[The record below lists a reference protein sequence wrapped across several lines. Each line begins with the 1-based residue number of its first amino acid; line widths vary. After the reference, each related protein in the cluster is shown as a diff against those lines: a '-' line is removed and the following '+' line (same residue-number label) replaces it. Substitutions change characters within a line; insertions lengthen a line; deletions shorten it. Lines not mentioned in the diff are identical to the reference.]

1 MIVLETNTKEFQ
13 ISLISHCVDNTEKK
27 KNSRKTK
34 IMSVSDRVYNYECK
48 TTDSR
53 CLCILPFCFNRP
65 SEQERSPFLK
75 IELPNGF
82 SSQHKIRH
90 LYLTKHAP
98 PLTFL
103 HSLWW
108 VDKEKRGYL
117 LIQSSV
123 SYVISNARECRR
135 MYVSIDIYLLA
146 HSFFEQRTVQL
157 LNLWSESIFANS
169 THWLEMTHAPGFFEV
184 SRLFDVRKSDS

>member
-1 MIVLETNTKEFQ
+1 
-13 ISLISHCVDNTEKK
+13 
-27 KNSRKTK
+27 
-34 IMSVSDRVYNYECK
+34 MSMHFA
-48 TTDSR
+48 
-53 CLCILPFCFNRP
+53 LPFCFNRP
-65 SEQERSPFLK
+65 CLFRTREVSISKNRIAKWLLIPTQNPSPLSYKACAPYIFA
-75 IELPNGF
+75 F
-82 SSQHKIRH
+82 SLMSR
-90 LYLTKHAP
+90 L
-98 PLTFL
+98 
-103 HSLWW
+103 
-108 VDKEKRGYL
+108 EKRGYL

-169 THWLEMTHAPGFFEV
+169 THWLESTHAPGFFEV

>member
-1 MIVLETNTKEFQ
+1 MASHPNTK
-13 ISLISHCVDNTEKK
+13 
-27 KNSRKTK
+27 
-34 IMSVSDRVYNYECK
+34 SVTFILQSMR
-48 TTDSR
+48 R
-53 CLCILPFCFNRP
+53 PLHFCIL
-65 SEQERSPFLK
+65 SDEQ
-75 IELPNGF
+75 
-82 SSQHKIRH
+82 IR
-90 LYLTKHAP
+90 
-98 PLTFL
+98 
-103 HSLWW
+103 
-108 VDKEKRGYL
+108 KRGYL

-184 SRLFDVRKSDS
+184 SRLFDVRNLTASRLLSNLQMS

>member
-1 MIVLETNTKEFQ
+1 
-13 ISLISHCVDNTEKK
+13 
-27 KNSRKTK
+27 
-34 IMSVSDRVYNYECK
+34 MSVSDRVYNYECK

-98 PLTFL
+98 LTFL

-108 VDKEKRGYL
+108 ADKKKG
-117 LIQSSV
+117 V
-123 SYVISNARECRR
+123 SFNTIKCKLYVISNARECRR
-135 MYVSIDIYLLA
+135 MYVSIDIYHLA

-169 THWLEMTHAPGFFEV
+169 THWLEMTHAPGF
-184 SRLFDVRKSDS
+184 LK